1 MIMFKIRIFDISLT
15 KAGFVL
21 FLSENENG
29 PVLPIVI
36 GISEAQSITMA
47 LNGIDPERPL
57 SHDLFKSIMDNFQ
70 ASVVKVIVSKYE
82 NGTFFADLYLSTNDG
97 TLILDSRPSD
107 AIALAIRYKA
117 PIYVNQEIMEEAG
130 VDPSFVK
137 QETGTPINHAELD
150 LKPISEVSIL
160 EDRLKDA
167 VNSERY
173 EEAAVIRD
181 QLDKLKGKN

>member
-1 MIMFKIRIFDISLT
+1 MFKIRIFDISLT

-21 FLSENENG
+21 FLSEKEDG

-47 LNGIDPERPL
+47 LNKIDPERPL
-57 SHDLFKSIMDNFQ
+57 SHDLFKTVMDNFQ
-70 ASVVKVIVSKYE
+70 ASVIKVIISKYD
-82 NGTFFADLYLSTNDG
+82 NGTFFADLYLNTNDG

-117 PIYVNQEIMEEAG
+117 PIYVNKEIMAEAG
-130 VDPSFVK
+130 VDQNFVK
-137 QETGTPINHAELD
+137 NETGTPINHSELD
-150 LKPISEVSIL
+150 LAPISEVSIL

-167 VNSERY
+167 VDSEKY

-181 QLDKLKGKN
+181 QLEKLKGKN

>member
-1 MIMFKIRIFDISLT
+1 MFKIRIFDISLT

-47 LNGIDPERPL
+47 LNKIDPERPL

-70 ASVVKVIVSKYE
+70 ATVVKVIISKYE
-82 NGTFFADLYLSTNDG
+82 NGTFFADLYLNTNDG

-117 PIYVNQEIMEEAG
+117 PIYVNKDIMEEAG

-137 QETGTPINHAELD
+137 KETGTPINHSELD
-150 LKPISEVSIL
+150 LSPISEVSIL

-167 VNSERY
+167 VNQERY

-181 QLDKLKGKN
+181 QLDKLKGNN

>member
-1 MIMFKIRIFDISLT
+1 MFKIRIFDISLT

-21 FLSENENG
+21 FLSEDEDG

-47 LNGIDPERPL
+47 LNKIDPERPL

-82 NGTFFADLYLSTNDG
+82 NGTFFADLYLNTNDG

-117 PIYVNQEIMEEAG
+117 PIYVHEEIMKEAG
-130 VDPSFVK
+130 VDPSYVK
-137 QETGTPINHAELD
+137 QETGTPINHAEID
-150 LKPISEVSIL
+150 LNPISEVSIL

-167 VNSERY
+167 VSSERY
-173 EEAAVIRD
+173 EEAAIIRD
-181 QLDKLKGKN
+181 QLDRLKGKN

>member
-1 MIMFKIRIFDISLT
+1 MFKIRIFDISLT

-82 NGTFFADLYLSTNDG
+82 NGTFFADLYLNTNDG

-167 VNSERY
+167 VSSERY